1 MIENRLRTPGRKN
14 EEKKIKTTIP
24 KKKNKNK

>member
-1 MIENRLRTPGRKN
+1 MIENRLRTPGRKIE
-14 EEKKIKTTIP
+14 EEKFSSSIP